1 MIGTDAE
8 RKLNTISLSDN
19 TVQRRILDLSE
30 DIKNQVVGEIKESP
44 SGWFCLQLDESQ
56 MLLHVLNAL
65 FLFGTSINWILKM
78 NFYFVNNLTCKHVE
92 PIFTIK

>member
-44 SGWFCLQLDESQ
+44 SG
-56 MLLHVLNAL
+56 
-65 FLFGTSINWILKM
+65 
-78 NFYFVNNLTCKHVE
+78 
-92 PIFTIK
+92 